1 MMFPL
6 LHAWTATLA
15 LIAAVER
22 PHMDRVLNAVDQ
34 VAPGAD
40 EQQVLHALGPP
51 DVKWAKRTGVM
62 VLLFGSMP
70 RQWSYGTIV
79 DAENLFI
86 AETGWPNPAP
96 IKIRLFG
103 PNANDVVVTWRDDG
117 MVAAVDRPPTRPRR

>member
-1 MMFPL
+1 MFTL
-6 LHAWTATLA
+6 LNAWMATLA
-15 LIAAVER
+15 LIVALEQPR
-22 PHMDRVLNAVDQ
+22 MDRVLDAADQ

-40 EQQVLHALGPP
+40 EQQVLAALGPP
-51 DVKWAKRTGVM
+51 DVKWAERSGIM
-62 VLLFGSMP
+62 VLMFGRMP
-70 RQWSYGTIV
+70 RQWSYGTLV

-117 MVAAVDRPPTRPRR
+117 MVAAVDRPPTPQR